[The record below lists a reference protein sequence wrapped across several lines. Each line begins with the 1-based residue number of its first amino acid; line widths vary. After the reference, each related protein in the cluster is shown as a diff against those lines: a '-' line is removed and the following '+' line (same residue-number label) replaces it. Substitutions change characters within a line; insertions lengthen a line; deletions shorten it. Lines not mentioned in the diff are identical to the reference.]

1 MRGLFRIVAFVAA
14 GVLAGGAASAGKKEC
29 AQSYVDAQKA
39 MKSQELRRARE
50 QLVMCARDDCLPAVR
65 KDCIEWLDQVNAS
78 FASIVVQATG
88 PDGKD
93 TFDVRLRVDGEV
105 VAEHLD
111 THAIEIEPGT
121 HKLRFE
127 MAGQSPIDEDLIV
140 RQGEKNHSVE
150 VSFAPKPKTGGI
162 TTTSTTG
169 GAQTRPARPNRI
181 VPIVLGGVAVLALA
195 GAGVFWGIAE
205 SSRSDLVNK
214 QCAPNCNPDDV
225 SGIKRDRLIGDVL
238 LGLGI
243 VAAGAAVYFLV
254 TGTPKVSSAWRVEP
268 GRGLV
273 F

>member
-1 MRGLFRIVAFVAA
+1 MRGLARIAPFVVAGLF
-14 GVLAGGAASAGKKEC
+14 AGGVASAGKKEC

-39 MKSQELRRARE
+39 MKSQELRHARE

-65 KDCIEWLDQVNAS
+65 KDCIEWLDQVNQS
-78 FASIVVQATG
+78 FASIVVQAKGT
-88 PDGKD
+88 DGKD
-93 TFDVRLRVDGEV
+93 TFDVRLRVDGDV

-127 MAGQSPIDEDLIV
+127 MAGQNPIDEDLIV
-140 RQGEKNHSVE
+140 RQGEKNHAVE

-162 TTTSTTG
+162 TTTSAAPT
-169 GAQTRPARPNRI
+169 ADTRPSRPNRI
-181 VPIVLGGVAVLALA
+181 VPIVLGGVGVLALA
-195 GAGVFWGIAE
+195 GAGVFWAIAE
-205 SSRSDLVNK
+205 SSRSDLVSK
-214 QCAPNCNPDDV
+214 QCSPNCNPDDV
-225 SGIKRDRLIGDVL
+225 SGIKRDRVMGDVL
-238 LGLGI
+238 LGVGI

-254 TGTPKVSSAWRVEP
+254 TGTPKVSTAWQLVP